1 LSRRIRRSAKREK
14 RSKRYLSTYYDT
26 RQHSLRKSGVSLRV
40 REVDGKFEQTIKIPI
55 EGSIGMLNFEE
66 WTVPI
71 STRQPDLLLFD
82 ASVTAIFNPRK
93 RKINL
98 LPMFTTDI
106 DRTIV
111 ELEYKRTRIELALD
125 MGHIIGHGKSRRS
138 VEICELE
145 LELQRGNPTAML
157 DFALALNEEYG
168 LVPEHRT
175 KAQRGYA
182 LLRSSLRPKPTK
194 AKFVGLEPQMSSGQA
209 FHSIISSALRQLYC
223 NEVPILE
230 GAPGGIHQARVSIR
244 RIRAALRA
252 FKKVLPYDKRKAFNG
267 EFRWFQLRLAPAR
280 DWHVFISETLPRI
293 KKSRPGARVNLKRLH
308 KLAVAERRRAT
319 LDAKEVFKSRRYTRL
334 LLQFQRWLMTL
345 DHEKAPLNA
354 NVSVFA
360 KTVLRR
366 SRRDFLIDTRPL
378 SRMSMEELH
387 DLRKRGKKARYATEF
402 FAGLWAEDGI
412 QPVIQTMEK
421 IQDLLGKVNDAS
433 VARQVLASVPPHAL
447 KPSTISLVQD
457 WSGERSRQCIKSGQL
472 VWRKFHRTFP
482 HDLF

>member
-1 LSRRIRRSAKREK
+1 
-14 RSKRYLSTYYDT
+14 
-26 RQHSLRKSGVSLRV
+26 LRKSGVSLRV
-40 REVDGKFEQTIKIPI
+40 REVAGKFEQTIKVPI
-55 EGSIGMLNFEE
+55 EGSIGMMNFEE

-71 STRQPDLLLFD
+71 LTGRPDLSLFD
-82 ASVTAIFNPRK
+82 ASVRVIFNPRK

-106 DRTIV
+106 DRTVID
-111 ELEYKRTRIELALD
+111 LEYKRSRIELALD
-125 MGHIIGHGKSRRS
+125 QGHITGHGKSARS
-138 VEICELE
+138 VEVCELE
-145 LELQRGNPTAML
+145 LELQHGNPTAML

-194 AKFVGLEPQMSSGQA
+194 AKFVELEPQMSSGQA
-209 FHSIISSALRQLYC
+209 FHRIISSALRQLYH
-223 NEVPILE
+223 NEVPTLE

-293 KKSRPGARVNLKRLH
+293 KASRPGARVNLKRLH
-308 KLAVAERRRAT
+308 KLANAERRRAT

-345 DHEKAPLNA
+345 DHEKPPLNA

-366 SRRDFLIDTRPL
+366 SRRDFLVDTRPL
-378 SRMSMEELH
+378 SRMTMEELH

-402 FAGLWAEDGI
+402 FAGLLAEDGI

-447 KPSTISLVQD
+447 KPSAITLVQE
-457 WSGERSRQCIKSGQL
+457 WSGERSRQCIQSGQL
-472 VWRKFHRTFP
+472 VWRKFHKALTP
-482 HDLF
+482 

>member
-1 LSRRIRRSAKREK
+1 M
-14 RSKRYLSTYYDT
+14 
-26 RQHSLRKSGVSLRV
+26 LRKSGVSLRV
-40 REVDGKFEQTIKIPI
+40 REVDGKFEQTIKVPI
-55 EGSIGMLNFEE
+55 EGSIGMMNFEE

-71 STRQPDLLLFD
+71 LSARPDLSLFD
-82 ASVTAIFNPRK
+82 VSVTKTFNPRK

-98 LPMFTTDI
+98 SPMFTTDI

-111 ELEYKRTRIELALD
+111 ELEYKRSRIELALD
-125 MGHIIGHGKSRRS
+125 HGQIIGHGKSARS
-138 VEICELE
+138 IEVCELE
-145 LELQRGNPTAML
+145 LELQSGNPTAML

-182 LLRSSLRPKPTK
+182 LLRPSLRPKPTK
-194 AKFVGLEPQMSSGQA
+194 AKLVELEAQMTSGQA
-209 FHSIISSALRQLYC
+209 FHRIISSALQQLYS
-223 NEVPILE
+223 NEVPTLQ
-230 GAPGGIHQARVSIR
+230 GVPGGIHQARVSIR

-293 KKSRPGARVNLKRLH
+293 RKSRPGARVNLKRLH
-308 KLAVAERRRAT
+308 KLAHVEKRRAT
-319 LDAKEVFKSRRYTRL
+319 LEAKEVFNSRRYTRL

-345 DHEKAPLNA
+345 DHNNPPLNT
-354 NVSVFA
+354 NVPKFA
-360 KTVLRR
+360 KSVLRR
-366 SRRDFLIDTRPL
+366 SRRDMLVDTRPL
-378 SRMSMEELH
+378 SRMTAEELH

-402 FAGLWAEDGI
+402 FSGLLVEEGI
-412 QPVIQTMEK
+412 QPVIKTMEE

-482 HDLF
+482 Q